1 MLGSHSTTVLTGRKT
16 VVFSIALLLCLG
28 FVTTTLVSYQVSKRA
43 IRDSIV
49 TQELPLTSDTIYSE
63 ILKDLV
69 RPVFVSSMMAHDTFL
84 RDWTL
89 RGEHDPNEIKR
100 YLSEI
105 MSKYTAFTS
114 FYVSEKSRAYYH
126 PSGILKKISPLEPR
140 DSWYF
145 RVRQLK
151 DPYEINVD
159 QDMANRDVL
168 TIFVNYKVED
178 YNGQYLG
185 AVGVG
190 LTVDAVRTAIRDYQ
204 QRFGRDIFFVDHQ
217 GRIVLQ
223 SMRPGQQ
230 ETNIHFIEG
239 LRKLAP
245 EILSNKN
252 GSYQY
257 ENEGSVHL
265 LNVRYIPELKWFL
278 FVQKTE
284 DEAMLGIRQTL
295 YINLAVCLVI
305 TLVVLALTGATLG
318 RYQNRVEELATTD
331 KLTGLANRQAFDL
344 LIRQAMNDA
353 KRNQTP
359 LAVLMA
365 DIDHFKEVNDRFGH
379 LVGDEVLKG
388 VATALKNGLRESDSV
403 SRWGGEEF
411 LVILKACGSEQARHL
426 AEKLRLAVSSAP
438 LWAELEVGAVSISLG
453 VAELLPGDDMDAL
466 LGRADNAL
474 YEAKASGRNCVY
486 SSAALLTL
494 VPGSHGGDT
503 NSDNSEDSGGNA
515 PVA

>member
-1 MLGSHSTTVLTGRKT
+1 MASTTSTRVLTGRNT
-16 VVFSIALLLCLG
+16 VVLSIALLLCLG
-28 FVTTTLVSYQVSKRA
+28 FVTTTLVSYHVSKRA
-43 IRDSIV
+43 IRDSII

-69 RPVFVSSMMAHDTFL
+69 RPVFVSSMMANDTFL

-89 RGEHDPNEIKR
+89 RGERDANEIQR
-100 YLSEI
+100 YLTEV
-105 MSKYTAFTS
+105 MSKYKAFTS
-114 FYVSEKSRAYYH
+114 FYVSEKTRAYYH
-126 PSGILKKISPLEPR
+126 PSGILKKISPLEQR

-145 RVRQLK
+145 RVRQMK

-168 TIFVNYKVED
+168 TIFVNYKVRD
-178 YNGQYLG
+178 YNGEYLG

-230 ETNIHFIEG
+230 ETNIHFIDG
-239 LRKLAP
+239 LRGLAP
-245 EILSNKN
+245 HILSSSSKTH
-252 GSYQY
+252 SYQY
-257 ENEGSVHL
+257 EREGSVHL

-305 TLVVLALTGATLG
+305 TLIVLALTGVTLG

-344 LIRQAMNDA
+344 LIHQAMNDA

-359 LAVLMA
+359 LSVLMA
-365 DIDHFKEVNDRFGH
+365 DIDHFKDVNDRFGH
-379 LVGDEVLKG
+379 LAGDEVLKG
-388 VATALKNGLRESDSV
+388 VATTLKSGLRESDSV

-411 LVILKACGSEQARHL
+411 LVILKACGSEQARLL
-426 AEKLRLAVSSAP
+426 AEKLRQAVTSAP

-474 YEAKASGRNCVY
+474 YEAKAAGRNRV
-486 SSAALLTL
+486 SSGET
-494 VPGSHGGDT
+494 
-503 NSDNSEDSGGNA
+503 SGAGPDDGTA
-515 PVA
+515 EA